1 MSLRSKPGHAK
12 PSYPPTDPPDGP
24 LIHPYREA
32 RRPVLER
39 AYPLAKQ
46 LAEVLE
52 LEAIEPWATSAKR
65 IRQAVGVE
73 LAELGQADIARPFV
87 TIPEGVADDDHDR
100 W

>member
-12 PSYPPTDPPDGP
+12 PSYPPTDQPDGP
-24 LIHPYREA
+24 LIHSYREA

-39 AYPLAKQ
+39 AKQ

-65 IRQAVGVE
+65 IRQAVGAE

-87 TIPEGVADDDHDR
+87 TIPERVADDDHDHDR
-100 W
+100 